1 MAFRLSH
8 SLQDAFRYAMR
19 SRKTEVGARIR
30 LNIFDHR
37 SAFTD
42 TTVRPVPLL
51 HNATAMSASGS
62 NFFIIV

>member
-8 SLQDAFRYAMR
+8 SLQDAFRYALR
-19 SRKTEVGARIR
+19 SQKTEVGARIR

-42 TTVRPVPLL
+42 TLCVLCHCFTCHGNERERQ
-51 HNATAMSASGS
+51 
-62 NFFIIV
+62 